1 MAVLACMLFGCAGS
15 GGKGEPGPDIR
26 ETAEGRR
33 REITFPLNEQITI
46 TAMVRDFNRDRT
58 REIDRILEE
67 KTNIR
72 IEWTIVSPTEY
83 AAVFEQKFH
92 SGELPDL
99 FETWKEAADRFCD
112 EGEFVD
118 FSGYLDQMPHLR
130 AWMEK
135 IPAIYNDTADGEG
148 RLYCLTTF
156 NTRGQAPKQS
166 IYRKDLFE
174 KEGIKAPENL
184 EELYDAL
191 VKLKEKYPD
200 SIPVGNRWGLEN
212 LLAAVAG
219 LYHTRTGFY
228 LDNEELV
235 YQYGPA
241 TEEFRAAVATLQK
254 FYKKGLID
262 PEFAT
267 ISDEQFVKNI
277 TDGKTLFLFSEYLCC
292 LNTKAQGDWNGE
304 GKKKNPAFEMAPLT
318 PMDTELGKGLID
330 VQAPT
335 SRGHFAVGVNSRSK
349 YIDEMIALLDYQY
362 SDEIIDLVNWGV
374 EDETYEMK
382 DGDKKWLIGEAER
395 EEKGLD
401 ARSGMWVPIDQDC
414 SDATLDARDREL
426 ITKANAR
433 AEEFAFYEPKK
444 TLAFTGEEK
453 EILEGITDAL
463 NKYTQEKYLKFITGE
478 LNMEKNWEDF
488 VQGLEDAG
496 YKEALEIY
504 RKNMTH
510 CQRSKK
516 GWIPVLAFRQNLS
529 FSGESPGDLP
539 FQDRKRLGKQ
549 P

>member
-15 GGKGEPGPDIR
+15 GGKGEPGPDAR

-33 REITFPLNEQITI
+33 REITFPLNEQTTI

-72 IEWTIVSPTEY
+72 IEWTIVSPAEY

-156 NTRGQAPKQS
+156 NTRGQAPEQS

-212 LLAAVAG
+212 LLAAGKSAG
-219 LYHTRTGFY
+219 GCGGP
-228 LDNEELV
+228 V
-235 YQYGPA
+235 SYQN
-241 TEEFRAAVATLQK
+241 R
-254 FYKKGLID
+254 
-262 PEFAT
+262 
-267 ISDEQFVKNI
+267 
-277 TDGKTLFLFSEYLCC
+277 
-292 LNTKAQGDWNGE
+292 
-304 GKKKNPAFEMAPLT
+304 
-318 PMDTELGKGLID
+318 
-330 VQAPT
+330 
-335 SRGHFAVGVNSRSK
+335 
-349 YIDEMIALLDYQY
+349 
-362 SDEIIDLVNWGV
+362 
-374 EDETYEMK
+374 
-382 DGDKKWLIGEAER
+382 
-395 EEKGLD
+395 
-401 ARSGMWVPIDQDC
+401 
-414 SDATLDARDREL
+414 
-426 ITKANAR
+426 
-433 AEEFAFYEPKK
+433 
-444 TLAFTGEEK
+444 
-453 EILEGITDAL
+453 IL
-463 NKYTQEKYLKFITGE
+463 
-478 LNMEKNWEDF
+478 
-488 VQGLEDAG
+488 
-496 YKEALEIY
+496 
-504 RKNMTH
+504 
-510 CQRSKK
+510 
-516 GWIPVLAFRQNLS
+516 
-529 FSGESPGDLP
+529 PG
-539 FQDRKRLGKQ
+539 
-549 P
+549 